1 MTAYKANLLL
11 MKLIVLIFFSKTG
24 FYGTIADPNSY
35 TADMCVRSPAAH
47 VSPRENSVTELTQK
61 QTASWRDYYEMCK
74 PRVVMLMILT
84 SMVGMFLAV
93 PGMVP
98 LDILILGNLG
108 IALVAGSGAVVNHL
122 IDRKVDAVMRRTVN
136 RPMPQGRV
144 APAQAAGFAA
154 VIGVLGMAIMLLWV
168 NPLSA
173 WLTLASFIGYAF
185 IYTGYL
191 KRATPQNIVIG
202 GLSGAMPPLLGWSAV
217 TGTIEPGALILVL
230 IIFAWTPPH
239 FWALAIHRKEEYA
252 KTGIPMLPVTHGEH
266 LTKIHIILYTVIML
280 LVSILPWLIG
290 MSGLLYLLAAVV
302 LGAGFLFWSLLL
314 MYRPKQSTAMDTFRY
329 SIVYLMVLFPV
340 LLIDHYFFI

>member
-1 MTAYKANLLL
+1 MTDLA
-11 MKLIVLIFFSKTG
+11 SKQ
-24 FYGTIADPNSY
+24 
-35 TADMCVRSPAAH
+35 
-47 VSPRENSVTELTQK
+47 SV
-61 QTASWRDYYEMCK
+61 SWRDYNEMCK

-84 SMVGMFLAV
+84 AMVGMFLAV

-98 LDILILGNLG
+98 LDVLILGNIG

-122 IDRKVDAVMRRTVN
+122 IDHRVDSLMKRTHN
-136 RPMPQGRV
+136 RPIPQGRV
-144 APAQAAGFAA
+144 DPKQAAIFAA
-154 VIGVLGMAIMLLWV
+154 AIGVAGMLILLVWV
-168 NPLSA
+168 NALSA
-173 WLTLASFIGYAF
+173 WLTLASFVGYAF

-266 LTKIHIILYTVIML
+266 VTKLHIILYTIIMILITL
-280 LVSILPWLIG
+280 LPYLTG
-290 MSGLLYLLAAVV
+290 MSGPIYLLAAIV
-302 LGAGFLFWSLLL
+302 LGLGFLWWSLIL
-314 MYRPKQSTAMDTFRY
+314 MFKPKPSTAMDTFQY
-329 SIVYLMVLFPV
+329 SIVYLMVLFIV
-340 LLIDHYFFI
+340 LLTDHYL

>member
-1 MTAYKANLLL
+1 M
-11 MKLIVLIFFSKTG
+11 
-24 FYGTIADPNSY
+24 
-35 TADMCVRSPAAH
+35 
-47 VSPRENSVTELTQK
+47 TELVNK
-61 QTASWRDYYEMCK
+61 QEVSWRDFYEMCK

-84 SMVGMFLAV
+84 SLVGMFLAV

-98 LDILILGNLG
+98 LDILIFGNIG

-122 IDRKVDAVMRRTVN
+122 IDHKVDSLMKRTHN
-136 RPMPQGRV
+136 RPIPQGRV
-144 APAQAAGFAA
+144 DPKQAAIFAA
-154 VIGVLGMAIMLLWV
+154 AIGVAGLLILLFLV
-168 NPLSA
+168 NPLCA

-202 GLSGAMPPLLGWSAV
+202 GLSGAMPPLLGWAAV

-266 LTKIHIILYTVIML
+266 ITKIHIILYTVIMFLITL
-280 LVSILPWLIG
+280 LPYLTG
-290 MSGLLYLLAAVV
+290 MSGPIYLLAAVI
-302 LGAGFLFWSLLL
+302 LGLGFLAWSLLL
-314 MYRPKQSTAMDTFRY
+314 MYKPKASTAMDTFRY
-329 SIVYLMVLFPV
+329 SIVYLMVLFIV
-340 LLIDHYFFI
+340 LLTDHYL

>member
-1 MTAYKANLLL
+1 MTE
-11 MKLIVLIFFSKTG
+11 IT
-24 FYGTIADPNSY
+24 
-35 TADMCVRSPAAH
+35 H
-47 VSPRENSVTELTQK
+47 K
-61 QTASWRDYYEMCK
+61 QAVNWRDYYEMCK

-98 LDILILGNLG
+98 LDILILGNVG
-108 IALVAGSGAVVNHL
+108 IALVAASGAVVNHL

-144 APAQAAGFAA
+144 DPAQAAWFAA
-154 VIGVLGMAIMLLWV
+154 SIGVAGMLIMLIWV
-168 NPLSA
+168 NALSA

-202 GLSGAMPPLLGWSAV
+202 GLSGAMPPLLGWAAV
-217 TGTIEPGALILVL
+217 SGSIEPGALILVL

-239 FWALAIHRKEEYA
+239 FCALAIYRKDEYA

-266 LTKIHIILYTVIML
+266 LTKIHIILYTIIMI
-280 LVSILPWLIG
+280 LVSVLPYLIG
-290 MSGLLYLLAAVV
+290 MSGPLYLLAALV
-302 LGAGFLFWSLLL
+302 LGFGFLYWTLLL
-314 MYRPKQSTAMDTFRY
+314 MFKPKQSTAMDTFRY

-340 LLIDHYFFI
+340 LLADHYLFP